1 MATSDSPG
9 DDSDDLSTGG
19 ECSGAGDSGLVAV
32 LVVEDR
38 FGGSRNCLDQVFS
51 AVIKGTSAVGKPIT
65 RGGSHLASKAS
76 ARTWNA

>member
-1 MATSDSPG
+1 
-9 DDSDDLSTGG
+9 
-19 ECSGAGDSGLVAV
+19 
-32 LVVEDR
+32 
-38 FGGSRNCLDQVFS
+38 VFS